1 VILFLQFEFVFQIL
15 QIGFDI
21 VDTLISCGAI
31 FAKEILLSSFP
42 NGHWFLLSN
51 HDTDNDSHGV
61 LVDAILNDFGTG
73 KDRLDT
79 IGRGTIFLMPPISVA
94 AL

>member
-1 VILFLQFEFVFQIL
+1 L

-31 FAKEILLSSFP
+31 FAKEILLPSFP
-42 NGHWFLLSN
+42 NGHWFFPIHL
-51 HDTDNDSHGV
+51 DTDNDSDGV

-73 KDRLDT
+73 KDRLDAT
-79 IGRGTIFLMPPISVA
+79 GRGTVFLMPPISVA